1 MILGS
6 GHTAVGGLKMP
17 QTLMLHKK
25 YLMISPLNKYAPNE
39 FPLNSHN
46 SFVTIK
52 KSFLFV
58 FSFRDS
64 TQFLSILIGWKF
76 WVTNQNA

>member
-1 MILGS
+1 MILAS

-25 YLMISPLNKYAPNE
+25 YLMIFPLNKYAPNE
-39 FPLNSHN
+39 FTLISHN

-64 TQFLSILIGWKF
+64 TQFLSILIG
-76 WVTNQNA
+76 